1 MTWPPGPPWHQPR
14 APPRAIPARAPRGR
28 RRARAERCRWADR
41 LPWHA
46 ADGRARPGA
55 GASRPTRNDRDEPLA
70 PRVELALVEGTGDAR
85 AARAERVLAAV
96 PGADGRAR
104 FGNRRAVARVGVERV
119 IEVRAQCAPHLAHAR
134 PVIEPSLADEP
145 LGRLGGRFVLRR
157 QVEAVDDEKPAVHEK
172 TPCIRER
179 RSPVC

>member
-1 MTWPPGPPWHQPR
+1 MRTTWPRGRRWHQPR
-14 APPRAIPARAPRGR
+14 APPRAIPARAPRRR
-28 RRARAERCRWADR
+28 RRARAEGCRGADR
-41 LPWHA
+41 LLWRA

-104 FGNRRAVARVGVERV
+104 FGKRRAVTRVRVERV
-119 IEVRAQCAPHLAHAR
+119 IPVRAQCTPRLAHA
-134 PVIEPSLADEP
+134 
-145 LGRLGGRFVLRR
+145 
-157 QVEAVDDEKPAVHEK
+157 
-172 TPCIRER
+172 
-179 RSPVC
+179 